1 MPTQPRSQCFFPN
14 LKRLVGEESRSI
26 ALHQKRSP
34 GNKVDTHKDQVKLSA
49 MCKCIQKCSAL
60 LKWDLLIQK
69 IQPLVYRKKL
79 ILICELGCVQGIM
92 HFIIQ
97 SALLDC
103 SFPILV
109 CYIRLVYR
117 MSNFQTAAIVLT
129 SFVKDTFCL
138 QLHQSNSK
146 FMWLASKKRTKVLG
160 IGNSFLYQYFI
171 L

>member
-1 MPTQPRSQCFFPN
+1 
-14 LKRLVGEESRSI
+14 
-26 ALHQKRSP
+26 
-34 GNKVDTHKDQVKLSA
+34 
-49 MCKCIQKCSAL
+49 MCKCVQKRSAL

-109 CYIRLVYR
+109 SYIRLVYCT
-117 MSNFQTAAIVLT
+117 SNFQIVAIVLT
-129 SFVKDTFCL
+129 SFVKATFSL

-146 FMWLASKKRTKVLG
+146 FTWLASKKEQELLKQVTHCCISILFFEIIAFFTKINFHWYG
-160 IGNSFLYQYFI
+160 SQSAS
-171 L
+171 

>member
-1 MPTQPRSQCFFPN
+1 MPTQPCSQCFFPN
-14 LKRLVGEESRSI
+14 SKQLVGEESQSM

-34 GNKVDTHKDQVKLSA
+34 GNKVDTHKDHGKALSYQQCEVHSKA
-49 MCKCIQKCSAL
+49 FGTSKVGLAYIENSA
-60 LKWDLLIQK
+60 
-69 IQPLVYRKKL
+69 
-79 ILICELGCVQGIM
+79 IM

-97 SALLDC
+97 SALFDC
-103 SFPILV
+103 SFLIVV

-160 IGNSFLYQYFI
+160 IGNSFLYQYFS